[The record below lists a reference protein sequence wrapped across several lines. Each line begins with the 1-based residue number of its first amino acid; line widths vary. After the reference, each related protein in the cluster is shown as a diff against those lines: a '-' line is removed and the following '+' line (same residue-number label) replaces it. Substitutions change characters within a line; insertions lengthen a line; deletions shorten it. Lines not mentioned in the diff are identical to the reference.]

1 MVDISSFSMIQFY
14 LLVWKKWNKSKEKIQ
29 ETLIIDAFADEKLTV
44 LEVTTTIQT
53 STKPT
58 NTLNIVTTQLQ
69 QISLPNVIN
78 FSCCSSP
85 HNETERKSYAT
96 P

>member
-53 STKPT
+53 NFYKTYQHLELRNDTTSADFSTKRHK
-58 NTLNIVTTQLQ
+58 LLMLL
-69 QISLPNVIN
+69 ISL
-78 FSCCSSP
+78 
-85 HNETERKSYAT
+85 
-96 P
+96 